1 MPPWLAFVSFPGS
14 LCHRHL
20 QTALGHQPCLR
31 IFKNHF
37 MYMDILLVCMY
48 VYHSCAWFPRSPEE
62 GVGSPEV
69 ESQKVVSSH
78 LGARN

>member
-1 MPPWLAFVSFPGS
+1 MPPWPAFVSFPGS

-48 VYHSCAWFPRSPEE
+48 VYHNCAWFPRSPEE